1 MNALTPAPTQRR
13 KGAERPVV
21 IVWVSVLV
29 ALCWAYL
36 LFRAAHM
43 GAGDTAADLAPLGR
57 DPPPPPPYR
66 PADLVVLFG
75 MWVAMMWATML
86 PATTPAVVTFAR
98 VNRLYHVVR
107 RPYLATALFM
117 LGYLLVWAIF
127 CVPATLAQWAL
138 HDAGAL
144 DSAMA
149 VTNST
154 VAGLTL
160 VAAGVYQ
167 WTPAKQESLHH
178 CRTPLSFVLTGWRRG
193 PWGAFRMGVTH
204 GRYCVGCCWLLM
216 VLLFAAGVTNLAAAA
231 GLALLAM
238 TEKLA
243 PGGAWTSTLAGLAL
257 VAWGTLL
264 LFP

>member
-1 MNALTPAPTQRR
+1 MNALTPLRAQQRR
-13 KGAERPVV
+13 KGSERPVV
-21 IVWVSVLV
+21 IVWVTVLV

-36 LFRAAHM
+36 LFRAAHLRVPD
-43 GAGDTAADLAPLGR
+43 AVADLAPLGEA
-57 DPPPPPPYR
+57 PPTPPYR
-66 PADLVVLFG
+66 PDELGLLFG
-75 MWVAMMWATML
+75 MWVAMMWAIML
-86 PATTPAVVTFAR
+86 PATTPTVVTFAR
-98 VNRLYHVVR
+98 VSRLYHAVR

-117 LGYLLVWAIF
+117 MGYLLAWALF
-127 CVPATLAQWAL
+127 SLPATLVQWAL

-144 DSAMA
+144 DNAMA

-167 WTPAKQESLHH
+167 WTPAKQESLQQ
-178 CRTPLSFVLTGWRRG
+178 CRSPLACVLTGWRRG
-193 PWGAFRMGVTH
+193 PWGAFRMGLTQ

-231 GLALLAM
+231 GLALLAVA
-238 TEKLA
+238 EKLLPA
-243 PGGAWTSTLAGLAL
+243 GAFTSTVAGLAL
-257 VAWGTLL
+257 VAWGCLL